1 VQVTRLHVRYNNA
14 SFPEDL
20 MFQETADTENFQG
33 RYVLKHAWQGSPQ
46 QCEAAK
52 EYFKQLAVRH
62 EQEAKTL
69 ADLTGWNVDSVR
81 QKMSTQEQKIYPA
94 DDKTVPVNVPVPAPV
109 KSKDAPWWKTL
120 W

>member
-1 VQVTRLHVRYNNA
+1 VQVTRLHVRYSND

-33 RYVLKHAWQGSPQ
+33 RYVLRHAWEGNPQ
-46 QCEAAK
+46 QCPAAV

-69 ADLTGWNVDSVR
+69 ADLTGWKLEEIQ
-81 QKMSTQEQKIYPA
+81 QKMNLDGGQFLQSGSKNSDKKPA
-94 DDKTVPVNVPVPAPV
+94 KPQ
-109 KSKDAPWWKTL
+109 WWKNI

>member
-1 VQVTRLHVRYNNA
+1 VRYSND

-33 RYVLKHAWQGSPQ
+33 RYVLHHAWQGNPE
-46 QCEAAK
+46 QCPAAK

-69 ADLTGWNVDSVR
+69 ADLTGWSQKEIR
-81 QKMSTQEQKIYPA
+81 QKMNQANDGYFENNGKEPA
-94 DDKTVPVNVPVPAPV
+94 VTNTDKKPTKNQ
-109 KSKDAPWWKTL
+109 WWKKL